1 MSAGEG
7 DGERVPWHGFTVKK
21 GETTVYRDNKGRFR
35 IQHLVIAEP
44 ENADELPDGP
54 GTLGTV
60 ESVNDDGTVTVNVGG
75 HRDADDAAPSGGGGE

>member
-21 GETTVYRDNKGRFR
+21 GETTVY
-35 IQHLVIAEP
+35 EP